1 MGSSA
6 GRIDLDLELNQSGFR
21 RQLNNIMGTAKKAG
35 LALAAAFSVKKLI
48 DFGSSCVQLGSD
60 LQEVLNVVGVTF
72 PKMSAEVESL
82 AMSGIGSVG
91 LSETMAKKFK

>member
-48 DFGSSCVQLGSD
+48 DFGDRKS
-60 LQEVLNVVGVTF
+60 VV
-72 PKMSAEVESL
+72 
-82 AMSGIGSVG
+82 
-91 LSETMAKKFK
+91 